1 MASYILATLALS
13 GSAPRP
19 AIALSDI
26 TTPVSCT
33 SLDGSSYN
41 FTDRWAAPF
50 TPAARLTPP
59 ARKGTTLRNDPRG
72 RIDDP
77 PPARPSPRRPLLSP
91 AADALGSA
99 LDLPLTGSQ
108 FTHALTPAFADAA
121 SVYLLERWR
130 RGEFARAT
138 ANPPRIEAH
147 RLALRVGA
155 DAREDWEK
163 LLPVGEVIVFPRE
176 TPYARAMAS
185 GQAQLLDSVDPHT
198 SARLIASG
206 SGDARVGE
214 LLRAASFLVV
224 PLRLGGTTLGF
235 VACTRGPDRAPFG
248 PAEVAAVEALAA
260 RASVALDNARRYEHE
275 RRTTLAIR
283 GSLPSGTLQ
292 GVEGCRVAHGS
303 LPAGRD
309 TLIGGDWYDVLRR
322 PGGRVGLV
330 VGDAMGH
337 GPESAVAMLQLRTAI
352 RAFAGFDIPAVDLVR
367 RLDALASDTP
377 GASFATCVYAEW
389 SPGEH
394 TCTVV
399 SAGHPP
405 PLLRGPDG
413 RTAPLA
419 LTGPGLP
426 LGLGTGH
433 YDATVF
439 TIEEPAL
446 LVLYSDGLV
455 ESRDADIDHQI
466 SRLAASLDAAAATGP
481 GTGLDALCARLL
493 DTPSGAGAADDR
505 TLLLAELTPAEG

>member
-1 MASYILATLALS
+1 MDES
-13 GSAPRP
+13 
-19 AIALSDI
+19 
-26 TTPVSCT
+26 
-33 SLDGSSYN
+33 
-41 FTDRWAAPF
+41 
-50 TPAARLTPP
+50 PAAR
-59 ARKGTTLRNDPRG
+59 PR
-72 RIDDP
+72 
-77 PPARPSPRRPLLSP
+77 PRRPLLSP
-91 AADALGSA
+91 AADAIGSA

-130 RGEFARAT
+130 RGEDTGAT
-138 ANPPRIEAH
+138 ADPPRVEAH

-176 TPYARAMAS
+176 TPYARALAS

-206 SGDARVGE
+206 SGDARVDE
-214 LLRAASFLVV
+214 LLRTASFLVV
-224 PLRLGGTTLGF
+224 PLRLRGVAIGF
-235 VACTRGPDRAPFG
+235 VACTRGPDRAPFAS
-248 PAEVAAVEALAA
+248 AEAAAVEALAA

-283 GSLPSGTLQ
+283 GSLPSGSLQ
-292 GVEGCRVAHGS
+292 SFEGCRVGHGS

-309 TLIGGDWYDVLRR
+309 TVIGGDWYDALRR
-322 PGGRVGLV
+322 PDGRISLI

-337 GPESAVAMLQLRTAI
+337 GPESAVAMLQLRTAV

-367 RLDALASDTP
+367 RLDALAHDTP

-389 SPGEH
+389 APEER

-413 RTAPLA
+413 RTAPVA
-419 LTGPGLP
+419 LTEPGLP

-433 YDATVF
+433 YEATVF
-439 TIEEPAL
+439 TVPEPAL

-466 SRLAASLDAAAATGP
+466 ARLAGSLDAAVAEL
-481 GTGLDALCARLL
+481 GTGLPALCEHLL
-493 DTPSGAGAADDR
+493 NTPSGTSGTDDR
-505 TLLLAELTPAEG
+505 TLLLAALTPAGT

>member
-1 MASYILATLALS
+1 MRLDDASYSCPERRAT
-13 GSAPRP
+13 PRP
-19 AIALSDI
+19 AS
-26 TTPVSCT
+26 P
-33 SLDGSSYN
+33 G
-41 FTDRWAAPF
+41 
-50 TPAARLTPP
+50 P
-59 ARKGTTLRNDPRG
+59 ARGRSPSPPKGTTLRNDPRSRLG
-72 RIDDP
+72 EP
-77 PPARPSPRRPLLSP
+77 PDVRTSPRRPLLSP
-91 AADALGSA
+91 AADAIGSA

-108 FTHALTPAFADAA
+108 FTHALAPAFADAA

-130 RGEFARAT
+130 RGEQAGVAPD
-138 ANPPRIEAH
+138 PPRIEAH

-176 TPYARAMAS
+176 TPYARALSS

-198 SARLIASG
+198 SARLRASG
-206 SGDARVGE
+206 NGDARMEE
-214 LLRAASFLVV
+214 LLRTASFLIV
-224 PLRLGGTTLGF
+224 PLRIREVTIGF
-235 VACTRGPDRAPFG
+235 VACTRGPAREPFA

-283 GSLPSGTLQ
+283 GSLPAGTLQ
-292 GVEGCRVAHGS
+292 RFEGCRVSHGS
-303 LPAGRD
+303 LPAGED
-309 TLIGGDWYDVLRR
+309 TVIGGDWYDVLRR
-322 PGGRVGLV
+322 PDGRVSLI

-337 GPESAVAMLQLRTAI
+337 GPESAVAMLQLRTAV

-367 RLDALASDTP
+367 RLDELACDTP

-389 SPGEH
+389 SPEER

-413 RTAPLA
+413 KTVPVPL
-419 LTGPGLP
+419 TEPGLP

-433 YDATVF
+433 YEATVF
-439 TIEEPAL
+439 SVLEPAL

-466 SRLAASLDAAAATGP
+466 LRLAGSLDAAAP
-481 GTGLDALCARLL
+481 GLGADLPALCEHLL
-493 DTPSGAGAADDR
+493 HAPSGTNGTDDR

>member
-1 MASYILATLALS
+1 MPGTTSD
-13 GSAPRP
+13 APPRLP
-19 AIALSDI
+19 
-26 TTPVSCT
+26 
-33 SLDGSSYN
+33 
-41 FTDRWAAPF
+41 R
-50 TPAARLTPP
+50 PAARLSPSP
-59 ARKGTTLRNDPRG
+59 RKGTTLRNDPRS
-72 RIDDP
+72 RIDE
-77 PPARPSPRRPLLSP
+77 PPAARTSPRRPLLSP
-91 AADALGSA
+91 AADAIGSA

-108 FTHALTPAFADAA
+108 FTHALAPAFADAA

-130 RGEFARAT
+130 RGENAS
-138 ANPPRIEAH
+138 ANPDPPRIEAH

-176 TPYARAMAS
+176 TPYARAMAT
-185 GQAQLLDSVDPHT
+185 GQAQLLDAVDPHT
-198 SARLIASG
+198 SARLAASG
-206 SGDARVGE
+206 NGDARMDE
-214 LLRAASFLVV
+214 LLRTASFLVV
-224 PLRLGGTTLGF
+224 PLRLREVTIGF
-235 VACTRGPDRAPFG
+235 VACTRGPGRAPFG
-248 PAEVAAVEALAA
+248 ATEVAAVEALAA
-260 RASVALDNARRYEHE
+260 RTSVALDNARRYEHE

-292 GVEGCRVAHGS
+292 RFEGCRVSHGS
-303 LPAGRD
+303 LPAGED
-309 TLIGGDWYDVLRR
+309 TVIGGDWYDVLRR
-322 PGGRVGLV
+322 PDGRVSLI

-337 GPESAVAMLQLRTAI
+337 GPESAVAMLQLRTAV

-389 SPGEH
+389 APRER

-413 RTAPLA
+413 RTAPVP
-419 LTGPGLP
+419 LTEPGLP

-433 YDATVF
+433 YEATVF
-439 TIEEPAL
+439 SVPEPAL

-466 SRLAASLDAAAATGP
+466 ARLAASLDAAVP
-481 GTGLDALCARLL
+481 ELGTDLPALCEHLL
-493 DTPSGAGAADDR
+493 HAPSGSGGADDR
-505 TLLLAELTPAEG
+505 TLLLAGLTPAEG